1 MKAQKPQLPGAAPP
15 TAQRSQVDTQ
25 TGWGQAGQELQ
36 ESRGVCVPSSGP
48 CPVGRQ
54 TDRSSVSHG
63 RAAGKRQWREDTKA
77 GKQRNCCSKG
87 HLPGTAHGTGLT
99 SSPGAPALS
108 RPRDLPRT
116 PPHGR
121 ASTTLPDALLWPQLT
136 VRGGICFA
144 TSGESGAPT
153 SEARPTGKPPRGL
166 SSPPP
171 VSVSFWP
178 CWSPLCTQAS
188 AAAVCRR
195 VPFANRRSTPGRMR
209 LVNARSSGR
218 CCPSW
223 QDARPHSGRAGGPES
238 PPRIAA
244 SQPALP

>member
-1 MKAQKPQLPGAAPP
+1 MGWRGPEGHSRRSPEAAHTGPGQRPGRGSSLKAQKPQLPGATPP

-63 RAAGKRQWREDTKA
+63 RAAGKRQWRENRKA
-77 GKQRNCCSKG
+77 GKQRNCCSEG

-116 PPHGR
+116 PAHGR

-136 VRGGICFA
+136 VCGGICFA
-144 TSGESGAPT
+144 TSGQSGAPT
-153 SEARPTGKPPRGL
+153 SEVWPTGKPPRGL
-166 SSPPP
+166 SSLPL
-171 VSVSFWP
+171 VSVYFWP
-178 CWSPLCTQAS
+178 CWSPLCMQAS

-195 VPFANRRSTPGRMR
+195 GAV
-209 LVNARSSGR
+209 
-218 CCPSW
+218 C
-223 QDARPHSGRAGGPES
+223 
-238 PPRIAA
+238 
-244 SQPALP
+244 

>member
-1 MKAQKPQLPGAAPP
+1 MKAQKPQLPGATPP

-63 RAAGKRQWREDTKA
+63 RAAGKRQWRENRKA
-77 GKQRNCCSKG
+77 GKQRNCCSEG

-116 PPHGR
+116 PAHGR

-136 VRGGICFA
+136 VCGGICFA
-144 TSGESGAPT
+144 TSGQSGAPT
-153 SEARPTGKPPRGL
+153 SEVWPTGKPPRGL
-166 SSPPP
+166 SSLPL
-171 VSVSFWP
+171 VSVYFWP
-178 CWSPLCTQAS
+178 CWSPLCMQAS
-188 AAAVCRR
+188 AGG
-195 VPFANRRSTPGRMR
+195 VPFANRRSTLGRTR

-218 CCPSW
+218 CCPSS
-223 QDARPHSGRAGGPES
+223 QHARPHSGRAGGPES
-238 PPRIAA
+238 PPRIIT